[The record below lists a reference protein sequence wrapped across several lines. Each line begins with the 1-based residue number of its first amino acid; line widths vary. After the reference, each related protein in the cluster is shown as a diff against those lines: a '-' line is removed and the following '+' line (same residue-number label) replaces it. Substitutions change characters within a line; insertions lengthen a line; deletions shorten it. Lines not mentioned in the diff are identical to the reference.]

1 MEVTTDKNFF
11 SEMKAIDYYITLAD
25 EAINLYNNTYVVNY
39 QIQGIEYVKRL
50 QRDIQAFNPADI
62 ENELTA
68 DYPDAPT
75 LQRRLCYVEMKLKG
89 RLIDCPINDSDLL
102 GDGGKRQ
109 EYLISKMGAT
119 GQEYAVRLHAV
130 MESLNRD
137 SRVIVEMIER
147 LRCMDAKPQDK
158 EQPDT
163 GEQSGIALPDE
174 LNTEEAKLYFARAVA
189 AGYMKQGNNGYR
201 WLFGGR
207 KGQARLGYFCLK
219 VYSPPRPISYLERLF
234 NVRKLSSSVT
244 NAGFEPKRADVKK
257 WRKEMDD
264 NIFYL

>member
-1 MEVTTDKNFF
+1 
-11 SEMKAIDYYITLAD
+11 MKAIDYYITLAD

-75 LQRRLCYVEMKLKG
+75 LQRRLCYVEMKLKD
-89 RLIDCPINDSDLL
+89 RLIDCPINDCDLL
-102 GDGGKRQ
+102 GDGGARCKQ
-109 EYLISKMGAT
+109 HVEKLGKKQGMEYVI
-119 GQEYAVRLHAV
+119 RLHSV
-130 MESLNRD
+130 LEGLNRD
-137 SRVIVEMIER
+137 SRVIGEMIER

-189 AGYMKQGNNGYR
+189 AGYMKQGDNGYR

-207 KGQARLGYFCLK
+207 SGQARLGYFCLK
-219 VYSPPRPISYLERLF
+219 VYNQPRPISYLERLF
-234 NVRKLSSSVT
+234 DVRKLSASVT